1 MKEHYLHISYIG
13 QAKDESLKFGDALVT
28 VREGSNVLSKL
39 REELNAG
46 MKYKE
51 FPIIMSISVLPKE
64 LYDILVDKEE
74 KQ

>member
-1 MKEHYLHISYIG
+1 MKEHYLHISYVG
-13 QAKDESLKFGDALVT
+13 QAEDGSLKFGDALVT

-39 REELNAG
+39 REELNVS
-46 MKYKE
+46 MRCKE
-51 FPIIMSISVLPKE
+51 LPIIMSISVLPKE